1 MQPMFLL
8 SRLPF
13 SHVDAVLSK
22 RSVLPRPVFK
32 LLRVQVPFSSKAQVL
47 LKQTAKQ
54 LQLPSKVEPTLSQV
68 LQQRLPQS
76 QLSSQALLES
86 SHILLKLPQSHLTL
100 SHSRLVLTKPN
111 QPKRRWRSSWMRE
124 MKP

>member
-1 MQPMFLL
+1 MQQMFLL
-8 SRLPF
+8 SRLRS

-22 RSVLPRPVFK
+22 RSVLPKPVIK
-32 LLRVQVPFSSKAQVL
+32 LLRVQVLLSSKAQVL
-47 LKQTAKQ
+47 LKQTAKL
-54 LQLPSKVEPTLSQV
+54 LQLPSKVKPNLSHL

-76 QLSSQALLES
+76 QLLSQALLES

-111 QPKRRWRSSWMRE
+111 RSKRLWRSSWMRRTE
-124 MKP
+124 P

>member
-1 MQPMFLL
+1 MLLL
-8 SRLPF
+8 SRLRS

-22 RSVLPRPVFK
+22 RSALPKPVIK
-32 LLRVQVPFSSKAQVL
+32 LLRVQVLLSSKAQVL
-47 LKQTAKQ
+47 LKQTAKL
-54 LQLPSKVEPTLSQV
+54 LQLPSKVKPNLSHL

-76 QLSSQALLES
+76 QLLSQALLES

-111 QPKRRWRSSWMRE
+111 RSKRLWRSSWMRRTE
-124 MKP
+124 P